1 MLVVV
6 ERGVELLRSIVGTLR
21 DWIPAPS
28 RVILAITR
36 GSDDSVGASDT
47 AGAATNGFRYCPTM
61 AEASQSDGDEAT
73 SAPLVAALLAPP
85 GTASTIVSRPRLV
98 QLIDTAA
105 HGPITIVSGEA
116 AAGKTSVV
124 ADWINSTATNRPVAW
139 MTVQPGLGD
148 PVLFWRY
155 FVAAVERLGAVCDDL
170 ALALADNESPSER
183 WLITLANRLSAV
195 PDEPVIVLDDLH
207 ELRSAEARESLLTF
221 LESTPRTLHFLLLTR
236 SHPPWQLTRWRVSGR
251 LSEIDSADL
260 RFTHEEAR
268 ALVDE
273 AALQLSDADLA
284 LLVERTEGWAGGMR
298 LALLSMRHA
307 ADPGAFV
314 ARFAADD
321 ELVSSYLFREV
332 LERQPPEVRAFLLDI
347 SILDRVTP
355 EVCDALRDRNDSD
368 ELLERCRAES
378 LFITEYQ
385 TSNVYHLH
393 ALFAQLLRA
402 TLDIDDPDRLVLLH
416 RRASNVFEDLGD
428 VHASIDHAVAARDFT
443 RAGDL
448 VTRHAGD
455 FASRDRFEEIRSWL
469 TLLPRDP
476 KLMDPAVV
484 IGLAMTLIICD
495 DIGDAL
501 EHLDQ
506 LEAQDISPRTRY
518 ASSQARLAAFACD
531 GSVETAARVAAALDG
546 EVPDG
551 DVALAF
557 EPVRMAWVYQG
568 IGAFFGSDLHKAR
581 ALLERATERRDDPDV
596 QYVESPG
603 WLARVAHAEGE
614 LTESERHAHEC
625 LVRNDQLGG
634 AETAVV
640 LPAYLALADVAWER
654 NQLDEAE
661 AMLTRARRSVRPAPW
676 LAMLVQISA
685 SRLLASRGELDE
697 ARQQLIECGQTYLHS
712 DSSPVLRALLCET
725 GVELALIADDV
736 DGARR
741 WERSYQACADRPL
754 PISLQLLLSDP
765 IGPEPAEA
773 IVEQAV
779 ATKQTLPQEIDTLLA
794 GAAVV
799 GRLGA
804 EGRCNELVSVATHLA
819 EPNGFIGRFLHGGE
833 EVHRALRT
841 LAVAPSAVGDR
852 PVASQFFLASL
863 TSALSHRATAAPRPT
878 PPSDVLVDPL
888 TTRELQVLGLLVGGL
903 RLADIGAELYVSRN
917 TVKSHASH
925 IYTKLGVSG
934 RSQATEAAGR
944 LGLV

>member
-1 MLVVV
+1 MA
-6 ERGVELLRSIVGTLR
+6 GV
-21 DWIPAPS
+21 A
-28 RVILAITR
+28 
-36 GSDDSVGASDT
+36 DD
-47 AGAATNGFRYCPTM
+47 
-61 AEASQSDGDEAT
+61 DGGVAMG
-73 SAPLVAALLAPP
+73 APLVAALLTPP

-98 QLIDTAA
+98 KLLDRAA
-105 HGPITIVSGEA
+105 RAPITIVSGEA
-116 AAGKTSVV
+116 AAGKTSAV
-124 ADWINSTATNRPVAW
+124 ADWLNSMATDRPVGW
-139 MTVQPGLGD
+139 MTVQPGLED

-155 FVAAVERLGAVCDDL
+155 FVAAVERLGVVCDDL
-170 ALALADNESPSER
+170 ALALADDESPSER
-183 WLITLANRLSAV
+183 WLITLANRLSEV

-207 ELRSAEARESLLTF
+207 ELRSAEARESLLSF
-221 LESTPRTLHFLLLTR
+221 LERTPATLHVLLLTR
-236 SHPPWQLTRWRVSGR
+236 SLPPWQLTRWRVSGR
-251 LSEIDSADL
+251 LSEVDSADL

-307 ADPGAFV
+307 SDPGAFV

-332 LERQPPEVRAFLLDI
+332 LERQPREVRAFLLDI

-355 EVCDALRDRNDSD
+355 EVGDALRERNDSG
-368 ELLERCRAES
+368 ELLERCRADS
-378 LFITEYQ
+378 IFITEYE
-385 TSNVYHLH
+385 TSGVYHLH
-393 ALFAQLLRA
+393 MLFAQLLRA
-402 TLDIDDPDRLVLLH
+402 ALDIDEPDRLVLLH
-416 RRASNVFEDLGD
+416 RRASSLFEDLGD
-428 VHASIDHAVAARDFT
+428 VHTAIDHAVAARDFT

-455 FASRDRFEEIRSWL
+455 FASLGRFEEIRSWL

-476 KLMDPAVV
+476 KVMDPAVV
-484 IGLAMTLIICD
+484 IGLVMTLIISD

-531 GSVETAARVAAALDG
+531 GSVETAARLAATLDG

-557 EPVRMAWVYQG
+557 EPVRMAWFYQG
-568 IGAFFGSDLHKAR
+568 LGAFFGSDLHRAR

-596 QYVESPG
+596 TYVQSPG

-614 LTESERHAHEC
+614 LIESERHAHEC
-625 LVRNDQLGG
+625 LARNDELGG

-685 SRLLASRGELDE
+685 NRLLASRGELDA
-697 ARQQLIECGQTYLHS
+697 ARQQLIECGQTYLHG
-712 DSSPVLRALLCET
+712 DRSPLLRALLCES
-725 GVELALIADDV
+725 GVELALTADDV
-736 DGARR
+736 DDARR
-741 WERSYQACADRPL
+741 WERSYEACADRRL
-754 PISLQLLLSDP
+754 PISLQLRLSAP
-765 IGPEPAEA
+765 FGPQDAEA

-794 GAAVV
+794 GAALV
-799 GRLGA
+799 GRVGD

-819 EPNGFIGRFLHGGE
+819 EPNGLIRRFLDGGTAVHG
-833 EVHRALRT
+833 ALRN
-841 LAVAPSAVGDR
+841 LAVSPPPVGDT
-852 PVASQFFLASL
+852 PVASQFFLESL
-863 TSALSHRATAAPRPT
+863 ISALNADATGAPCPTRPN
-878 PPSDVLVDPL
+878 DVLVDPL
-888 TTRELQVLGLLVGGL
+888 TARELQVLGLLVGGL
-903 RLADIGAELYVSRN
+903 QLADIGAELYVSRN

-934 RSQATEAAGR
+934 RSQATEAARR